1 MFDAEGGNTV
11 PGLAEI
17 FGYCAPGCVGVCATV
32 WSGLV
37 WLGWSVLSYLFSV
50 IPRAENLSSRRHSVV
65 GEPLMP
71 RDHRLQA
78 QGGLGKVFRSMTLW
92 PEA

>member
-1 MFDAEGGNTV
+1 MFDDEGGNTV
-11 PGLAEI
+11 PGLAEF
-17 FGYCAPGCVGVCATV
+17 FGYCAPGCFMCLCD
-32 WSGLV
+32 SLV
-37 WLGWSVLSYLFSV
+37 WLGWSVVSYLFSV
-50 IPRAENLSSRRHSVV
+50 IPRVENLSSRRHSVV
-65 GEPLMP
+65 GEPLIP